1 MLFAYRN
8 TPHEATR
15 KKPSYLLYGRDCHYP
30 IEATFLPA
38 NEVEGADL
46 TGYRQELTDA
56 NKRSYYSVSP
66 ESPEALQKV
75 YDMFSY
81 AVQDW
86 RSSAN
91 SIPSGRVR
99 KVLEVISSMAWT
111 LEVSLHFKDDNT

>member
-15 KKPSYLLYGRDCHYP
+15 KQPSYLLYGRDCHYP

-75 YDMFSY
+75 YDKVNKCSPMQFKIGDL
-81 AVQDW
+81 VLIRFLQEE
-86 RSSAN
+86 
-91 SIPSGRVR
+91 SGKFWKLSRPWHGPLR
-99 KVLEVISSMAWT
+99 
-111 LEVSLHFKDDNT
+111 